1 MSTKYNIHLAHPC
14 YIFQELGI
22 TRVPFVQMVKEH
34 EVVVEFPTSLNG
46 EKLAQLRFQ
55 ISKHKRN
62 NSSDSLISLA
72 PGESEAGLPSSAAV
86 DC

>member
-1 MSTKYNIHLAHPC
+1 MKSAHPC

-62 NSSDSLISLA
+62 NSSDSLTSLA
-72 PGESEAGLPSSAAV
+72 PGGESEAGLQSSAAV